1 MFGQSY
7 WYNKSRNMAEGGTTV
22 ARCVLIVNPTS
33 GKEKALR
40 YSPDLQL
47 ILAQR
52 FNEVLFCPTQYAGHA
67 EEIAY
72 QAAMDGAQAVFCM
85 GGDGT
90 INETINGL
98 ARANKNTAFGFIPMG
113 TVNDLARAMHIPLD
127 PHHAIE
133 MMRTAETV
141 PLSIGR
147 INDRYFVNIVA
158 AGTLPEAVSQV
169 SIEEKTR
176 LGSLAYF
183 IKAFKVLQ
191 HQQMH
196 IFRIETE
203 TDIVIRRSPLFAAML
218 TNSVGSFRNLIPTK
232 INDGKIR
239 LAVFKDFELMDI
251 LKTAPELLTGVPIN
265 SEYVTVLDITKAK
278 VTLLSGDPLSTNVDG
293 DKGPDFPLE
302 IEALPNFLQIYV
314 PKKTEHTI

>member
-1 MFGQSY
+1 
-7 WYNKSRNMAEGGTTV
+7 MAEGGNTV

-40 YSPDLQL
+40 YSTELQMV
-47 ILAQR
+47 LAQR
-52 FNEVLFCPTQYAGHA
+52 FREVLFCPTQYVGHA

-98 ARANKNTAFGFIPMG
+98 AKADKRSTAFGFIPLG
-113 TVNDLARAMHIPLD
+113 TVNDLARAMRIPLE
-127 PHHAIE
+127 PHHAIAG
-133 MMRTAETV
+133 MKDAEKT

-147 INDRYFVNIVA
+147 INNRYFVNIVA
-158 AGTLPEAVSQV
+158 AGTLPQAVSQV

-191 HQQMH
+191 HQEMH

-203 TDIVIRRSPLFAAML
+203 SDIVIRRSPLFAAML

-232 INDGKIR
+232 VNDGKIR

-293 DKGPDFPLE
+293 DKGPEFPLE
-302 IEALPNFLQIYV
+302 IEALPNRLEIYV
-314 PKKTEHTI
+314 PRKTEL